1 MTPNFLNGQL
11 KTSDKYSKGVSMKIV
26 CEISI
31 QAKRIEYMNAITDKT
46 NLKGERSLNYNP
58 VGTTGNKLVL

>member
-1 MTPNFLNGQL
+1 
-11 KTSDKYSKGVSMKIV
+11 MKIV